1 MQITHLKRFPVSGYT
16 MPCVSP
22 RVCQVSPTSNDLTEN
37 DCHIWTFHLS
47 KPQDQ
52 YISILKKLLVL
63 PTPDKGQVK
72 KSPVVG
78 VHTFNPSTQETEASG
93 SL

>member
-1 MQITHLKRFPVSGYT
+1 MFPPGSAKCHPLRT
-16 MPCVSP
+16 TSP
-22 RVCQVSPTSNDLTEN
+22 KMTA
-37 DCHIWTFHLS
+37 TFGLLS
-47 KPQDQ
+47 KPHDQ